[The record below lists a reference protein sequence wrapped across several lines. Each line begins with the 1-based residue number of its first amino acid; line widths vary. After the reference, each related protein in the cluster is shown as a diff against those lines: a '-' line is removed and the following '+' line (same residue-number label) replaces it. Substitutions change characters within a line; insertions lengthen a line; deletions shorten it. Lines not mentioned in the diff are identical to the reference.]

1 MAIQRNDPEHIEKA
15 RRTGRHPE
23 RSRQALIAAAL
34 DSIAEHGIT
43 DASVSRIIERAGL
56 SRGMIHL
63 HFGGKDNLLVAAA
76 EAFSRDYYDEMER
89 QLAGHAED
97 PSARIMAVVRADL
110 SEAILNERSAAI
122 WHAFRGRS
130 GAHAGIARF
139 SDTRDRR
146 LRGMIRE
153 AFVALAG
160 IDGTPD
166 GVTVAREAT
175 YGTLALLEGMW
186 TDYLSH
192 PKAFSRT
199 DAERIVGRFLG
210 GMFPGHF

>member
-1 MAIQRNDPEHIEKA
+1 MRHNEQGSAEKSPKA
-15 RRTGRHPE
+15 VRHPE
-23 RSRQALIAAAL
+23 RNRQVLIAAAL

-43 DASVSRIIERAGL
+43 DTTVSRIIERAGL

-76 EAFSRDYYDEMER
+76 EAFSREYYDEMER
-89 QLAGHAED
+89 QLAGKEGD
-97 PSARIMAVVRADL
+97 PAALIMAVVRADL
-110 SEAILNERSAAI
+110 SEEILNGRSAAI
-122 WHAFRGRS
+122 WHAFRGRAN
-130 GAHAGIARF
+130 AHEGIARY

-153 AFVALAG
+153 AFVALAEANG
-160 IDGTPD
+160 ITD
-166 GVTVAREAT
+166 GVTVARETT

-192 PKAFSRT
+192 PKAFSRK
-199 DAERIVGRFLG
+199 DAERIIARFLAG
-210 GMFPGHF
+210 IFPRHF

>member
-1 MAIQRNDPEHIEKA
+1 MESREQDTAEKTQRA
-15 RRTGRHPE
+15 SRQPE
-23 RSRQALIAAAL
+23 RNRQTLITAAL

-43 DASVSRIIERAGL
+43 DTTVSRIIEKASL

-89 QLAGHAED
+89 QLAGQAND
-97 PSARIMAVVRADL
+97 PAALIMAVVRADL
-110 SEAILNERSAAI
+110 SEEILNERSAAI

-130 GAHAGIARF
+130 NAHSGIARF

-153 AFVALAG
+153 AFVALAETDG
-160 IDGTPD
+160 IAD
-166 GVTVAREAT
+166 GVTVARETT

-192 PKAFSRT
+192 PRAFSRK
-199 DAERIVGRFLG
+199 DAQRIIARFLAG
-210 GMFPGHF
+210 IFPGHF